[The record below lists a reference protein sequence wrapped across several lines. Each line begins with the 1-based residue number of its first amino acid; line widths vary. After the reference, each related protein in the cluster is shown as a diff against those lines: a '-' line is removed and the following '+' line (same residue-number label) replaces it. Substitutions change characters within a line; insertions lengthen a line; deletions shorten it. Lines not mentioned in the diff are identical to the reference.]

1 MEEWLKLAK
10 GVFWV
15 VGFFAVCMAGVLFLS
30 NLTETSA
37 DIQYDNEPFIGEEA
51 APVSIV
57 EFGDYKCPVCKDFN
71 ESFFPMIDEELV
83 QTGKAKFYFMNYSFI
98 NVDSNRSAQFAEAV
112 FQALGSDR
120 FWEFH
125 HLMYEK
131 QPSDLSFE
139 QVDLYTNDFL
149 KETLAEIATE
159 EEVASVMAVVEAEGS
174 MSAWEKDTETAKQ
187 LGVSGTPTLF
197 VNGKEFKGNSFED
210 LVDMVDEEAA
220 DAE

>member
-1 MEEWLKLAK
+1 MAK
-10 GVFWV
+10 GVFWI
-15 VGFFAVCMAGVLFLS
+15 VGFFAICMAGVIFLS
-30 NLTETSA
+30 NMAETGA
-37 DIQYDNEPFIGEEA
+37 DINYENEPFLGEEA

-71 ESFFPMIDEELV
+71 ESFFPMIDKELV
-83 QTGKAKFYFMNYSFI
+83 QTGKAKFHFMNYSFI

-112 FQALGSDR
+112 YQALGNDR

-131 QPSDLSFE
+131 QPDDLSFE
-139 QVDLYTNDFL
+139 KVDLYTNDFL
-149 KETLAEIATE
+149 KETLGAIATE
-159 EEVASVMAVVEAEGS
+159 EEVASVMAVVEEEGS
-174 MSAWEKDTETAKQ
+174 MAAWEKDTETAKQ

-210 LVDMVDEEAA
+210 LVKIVDEEAA